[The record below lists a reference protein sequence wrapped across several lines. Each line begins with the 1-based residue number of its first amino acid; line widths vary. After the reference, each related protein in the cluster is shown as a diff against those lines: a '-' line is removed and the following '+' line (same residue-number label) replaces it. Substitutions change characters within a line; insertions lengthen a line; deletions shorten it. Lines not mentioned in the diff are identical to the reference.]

1 MFAKLINGVCVIVI
15 AITAFNL
22 SLKPSTAGMEQEAN
36 AKFYSWL
43 LEKKLSDNKFNTN
56 ELIHEK
62 RFQDFLKKNITVSK
76 TYYMGMT
83 HKGVKDT
90 FYNHLNVVLGGPPDK
105 VELGSD
111 GAFFISACRFRSCP
125 EKGFVWI
132 DTNAATAVF
141 GILAFLLDDHYYSDG
156 ILLIHHSKSDISD
169 ETHERF
175 KSTLMEWLSER
186 DIRLDEMLFINN

>member
-1 MFAKLINGVCVIVI
+1 MFAKALKTVCVIVI

-43 LEKKLSDNKFNTN
+43 LDKKLSNNELTTN

-62 RFQDFLKKNITVSK
+62 KFQDFLKQNVTVSK
-76 TYYMGMT
+76 SHYMGMT

-111 GAFFISACRFRSCP
+111 DTFLISACRFQSCP

-132 DTNAATAVF
+132 DAKADASVF
-141 GILAFLLDDHYYSDG
+141 GILAFFLDDLYFSNG
-156 ILLIHHSKSDISD
+156 ILLVHHSKSDMSD
-169 ETHERF
+169 EAHERF
-175 KSTLMEWLSER
+175 KSTLVEWLSER
-186 DIRLDEMLFINN
+186 DIRLDEMVFINS